1 MRFLVIVFLIT
12 AGCSTPKAD
21 VSSANSTVHGVE
33 TVALFPAKTN
43 ENRHYRK
50 SRIPA
55 QCRRWDTDAATRAQL
70 GIGTAQWW
78 DNVLNNL
85 NKVHEGISAEELVN
99 LIGMPMCC
107 RIAEPQSTAL
117 LCYSSNSPIG
127 VDEHGYKKFRVIDI
141 TLAKDGTV
149 AKIYD
154 HTEIQLI
161 EVLKN

>member
-1 MRFLVIVFLIT
+1 MRFSVIVFLVIT
-12 AGCSTPKAD
+12 GCSTPKAA

-33 TVALFPAKTN
+33 TVALFPAKTD
-43 ENRHYRK
+43 ENRHDRK
-50 SRIPA
+50 SRISE
-55 QCRRWDTDAATRAQL
+55 QCRKYNTDAATRAQL

-78 DNVLNNL
+78 DNVLNNID
-85 NKVHEGISAEELVN
+85 KVHEGISADELVD
-99 LIGMPMCC
+99 LIGMPTCC
-107 RIAEPQSTAL
+107 RIAELQSTAL

-161 EVLKN
+161 EVLR